1 MWHAS
6 CDTENARRN
15 RPDGASRRPRGDA
28 MSMELWYDLAV
39 RELSDLDAQVT
50 ELIKDGEMVETAR
63 DADARVVVAVD
74 FF

>member
-6 CDTENARRN
+6 RNTENARRN

-50 ELIKDGEMVETAR
+50 ELIRDGDMVETTR
-63 DADARVVVAVD
+63 KADAGVVVAVD